1 MSVQL
6 TSILQNAVTA
16 ACQDTAGSPVRVK
29 PDLREMKKT
38 CYGKNII
45 KKNASSKYL
54 GT

>member
-1 MSVQL
+1 MIL
-6 TSILQNAVTA
+6 TPRTYQNAFNA
-16 ACQDTAGSPVRVK
+16 ACQNTAGSPVRVK

-38 CYGKNII
+38 CYRKNII